1 MQTTIKIQGMSC
13 GHCEGKVNTEL
24 GKISGVTEV
33 KAIAADGLAIITS
46 TDALNPDEVSLAVST
61 AGYLVLV

>member
-33 KAIAADGLAIITS
+33 KAIAADGLAIVTS
-46 TDALNPDEVSLAVST
+46 TDALNPDEVSLAVLT
-61 AGYLVLV
+61 AGFQVLV